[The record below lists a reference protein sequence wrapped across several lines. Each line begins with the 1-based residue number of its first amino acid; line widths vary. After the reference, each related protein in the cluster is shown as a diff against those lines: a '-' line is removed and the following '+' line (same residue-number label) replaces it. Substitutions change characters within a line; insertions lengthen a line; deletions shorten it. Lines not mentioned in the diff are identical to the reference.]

1 MVAAHA
7 AAPYPPAKRFRGQRC
22 CSARRH
28 ANLVKRYITAAELAA
43 AAQAVAPFMAAEQ
56 RRRSGGLD
64 VRVRTIAYCGA
75 SGTVSYSMLGAFLP
89 GFA

>member
-1 MVAAHA
+1 
-7 AAPYPPAKRFRGQRC
+7 
-22 CSARRH
+22 
-28 ANLVKRYITAAELAA
+28 
-43 AAQAVAPFMAAEQ
+43 MAAEQ